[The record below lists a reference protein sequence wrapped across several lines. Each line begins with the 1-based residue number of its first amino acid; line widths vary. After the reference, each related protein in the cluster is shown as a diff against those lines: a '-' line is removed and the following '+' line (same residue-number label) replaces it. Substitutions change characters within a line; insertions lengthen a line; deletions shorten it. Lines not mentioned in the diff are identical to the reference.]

1 MVRRSFL
8 AFRLATFLFL
18 LPLALSHAAV
28 PRFGTAEVALRAD
41 RTFNGSSGTP
51 NPFTDVTLTAQVTS
65 PGGKVFTVDGFFDGD
80 GLSSQS
86 GNVFKFRFYTDQLG
100 TWTWKTTSNNAG
112 LNAKT
117 GSIDCSGTL
126 AGAFGKG
133 AIVENPAKPRT
144 FMFQYGE
151 PVYLIGKFL
160 DAAAPVP
167 LQYSHAMF
175 SENLTETNRQAMLD
189 RHLGMKLNK
198 MAVYL
203 ANRGDYGGNVPT
215 TPWVGTATSNDK
227 SRFDLARWRMFERWV
242 IKMRDAGLVAQLW
255 FYADDSGFGDLPD
268 ADRKRLVRYGMARL
282 SGYANTLF
290 NLVLEW
296 QEGWTT
302 TEVNTYATWL
312 HQWNPWARSL
322 SVLGTPGNFS
332 FPSSAWADYMQIQP
346 GNGTTYSAVHTTSLS
361 NRGLAN
367 KPLIV
372 EEFATGAES
381 AGNRQKAWAA
391 FLAGPAGSGTG
402 AFLQHLSRFVSLI
415 DFELMSPADSLVVSG
430 GAYGLA
436 EANRAYVFYLFNGGA
451 VSVNLSGATGTF
463 IAEWYDPRTGAFQ
476 AAPAATGGG
485 NRSFTAPA
493 SGDWVLYLHR

>member
-1 MVRRSFL
+1 MTRRSPL
-8 AFRLATFLFL
+8 AVRLAALLVL
-18 LPLALSHAAV
+18 LPLTLCYAQV
-28 PRFGTAEVALRAD
+28 PRFGTAEIVLRAD
-41 RTFNGSSGTP
+41 RTYNGSSGTP

-65 PGGKVFTVDGFFDGD
+65 PSGKAFTVDGFFDGD
-80 GLSSQS
+80 GASSQS
-86 GNVFKFRFYTDQLG
+86 GNVFKIRVYADQLG
-100 TWTWKTTSNNAG
+100 TWAWKTTSNNAG
-112 LNAKT
+112 LNNKT
-117 GSIDCSGTL
+117 GSFSCSGTL
-126 AGAFGKG
+126 AGVFGKG
-133 AIVENPAKPRT
+133 PIVENPAKLRT
-144 FMFQYGE
+144 FKYQYGE

-160 DAAAPVP
+160 DAAAPAP
-167 LQYSHAMF
+167 IQYSHTMF
-175 SENLTETNRQAMLD
+175 SENLTDTNRQAMLD
-189 RHLGMKLNK
+189 RHIGMKLNK

-203 ANRGDYGGNVPT
+203 ANRGDYGSVST
-215 TPWVGTATSNDK
+215 TPWVGTAASNDK

-242 IKMRDAGLVAQLW
+242 IKMRDAGMATQLF

-268 ADRKRLVRYGMARL
+268 ADRKRLIRYGMARL
-282 SGYANTLF
+282 SGFANTIFTLA
-290 NLVLEW
+290 LEW

-322 SVLGTPGNFS
+322 SILGTPGNFS
-332 FPSSAWADYMQIQP
+332 FPTAGWADYMQTQP
-346 GNGTTYSAVHTTSLS
+346 GNGIGYAQVHSAALS

-381 AGNRQKAWAA
+381 SGNRQKAWAA

-402 AFLQHLSRFVSLI
+402 AFLQHLSKFAAMV

-436 EANRAYVFYLFNGGA
+436 ETNRAYVFYLFNGGA
-451 VSVNLSGATGTF
+451 VSINLSGTTGTF
-463 IAEWYDPRTGAFQ
+463 IAEWYDPRTGAFR

-493 SGDWVLYLHR
+493 TGDWVLYLHR